1 MSRKIKTMTL
11 AAMAFICLMLFA
23 LTARAEEVEEEKAVV
38 EVETSQAERA
48 EEKDKATES
57 EETFES
63 EETVESDKMIE
74 IEESVESDKKL
85 ETSKTDEKTSNGER
99 EDTDKS
105 GAVKINY
112 VFGTDGKEKISGA
125 AFRLY
130 YLASLSSDG
139 SYSLLGDLD
148 TLKKGKNITGEI
160 ANAWNMEKIQVYI
173 NDNQTFEHMDGKT
186 GEDGILI
193 FNGLNQG
200 LYFCEET
207 EAAEG
212 YEVSQPLLLAVPY
225 TLEKGDKSYWQ
236 WSVDVWPKACKS
248 EEKSQSKKESVVTST
263 RKSSVKTGDESRGG
277 FYFCLLLVCL
287 GMGLFGYFM
296 GRRR

>member
-1 MSRKIKTMTL
+1 MSRKIKIMTL
-11 AAMAFICLMLFA
+11 AAVAFICLMLFA
-23 LTARAEEVEEEKAVV
+23 LTVRAEEAEEKKAAA
-38 EVETSQAERA
+38 EVESSQAERA
-48 EEKDKATES
+48 EEKDKVMES
-57 EETFES
+57 EKFES
-63 EETVESDKMIE
+63 EETAEPDKMTE
-74 IEESVESDKKL
+74 IEESVESDEKS
-85 ETSKTDEKTSNGER
+85 ETSKTDEKTSNGEL

-105 GAVKINY
+105 GTVKINY
-112 VFGTDGKEKISGA
+112 VSGTDGNVKISGA

-148 TLKKGKNITGEI
+148 TLKKGENITGEK

-173 NDNQTFEHMDGKT
+173 NDNQVFEQMDGKT

-193 FNGLNQG
+193 FNGLNPG

-225 TLEKGDKSYWQ
+225 TLEEGDKSYWQ

-248 EEKSQSKKESVVTST
+248 EEKSQSQKESVVTST

-277 FYFCLLLVCL
+277 FYFCLLLGCL
-287 GMGLFGYFM
+287 GMGLLGYFM

>member
-11 AAMAFICLMLFA
+11 AAVAFICLMLFA
-23 LTARAEEVEEEKAVV
+23 LTARAEEVEEKKAAA
-38 EVETSQAERA
+38 EVESSQAERA
-48 EEKDKATES
+48 EEKDKVTES
-57 EETFES
+57 EES
-63 EETVESDKMIE
+63 EETAESDEK
-74 IEESVESDKKL
+74 S
-85 ETSKTDEKTSNGER
+85 ETSKTDEKTSDDEK
-99 EDTDKS
+99 EDTGKS
-105 GAVKINY
+105 GTVKINY
-112 VFGTDGKEKISGA
+112 VFGTDGNEKISGA

-148 TLKKGKNITGEI
+148 SLKKGENITGEI

-173 NDNQTFEHMDGKT
+173 NDNQVFEHMEGKT
-186 GEDGILI
+186 GKDGILI
-193 FNGLNQG
+193 FNGLNPG

-225 TLEKGDKSYWQ
+225 TFEEGDKSYWQ

-248 EEKSQSKKESVVTST
+248 EKKSQSPKESVVTST

-287 GMGLFGYFM
+287 GMGLLGYFM